1 MLEGLREE
9 CQLWGRELSRQGAGL
24 ARDRGRM
31 EAQIEALTQD
41 TASLREE
48 LQVRGCGQRVWST
61 EWVGV
66 ASSCHGNHSLCVL

>member
-9 CQLWGRELSRQGAGL
+9 RQLWGRELSRQGAGL

-31 EAQIEALTQD
+31 EAQIEALTQE

-48 LQVRGCGQRVWST
+48 LQVGGWGPGVWST
-61 EWVGV
+61 EWVWLPV
-66 ASSCHGNHSLCVL
+66 VMAINSLCVL